1 MYKPLK
7 NLFFL
12 VFFLFARHITFR
24 AYYVHRFRAISVWP
38 WNENAWTKHKEQT
51 NRKRAIWFIEC
62 IQKHMAFGWLSER
75 SDIYIYCINTNE
87 IPRELSRE
95 NLISSHVKISPLL
108 WLHNKLHLSDQKTI
122 SGRLEIRNFSSRVK
136 KIFHLFA
143 ALTRDIFFN
152 TRREISYPRAAM

>member
-1 MYKPLK
+1 MSENSTEVKENYSDHKSNP
-7 NLFFL
+7 NLQSFNYWL
-12 VFFLFARHITFR
+12 VSYPSAVIRFIT
-24 AYYVHRFRAISVWP
+24 Y
-38 WNENAWTKHKEQT
+38 
-51 NRKRAIWFIEC
+51 
-62 IQKHMAFGWLSER
+62 
-75 SDIYIYCINTNE
+75 INTNE
-87 IPRELSRE
+87 IPGELPRE

-152 TRREISYPRAAM
+152 TRREISYLRVAM

>member
-1 MYKPLK
+1 MNKTQRTNEQK
-7 NLFFL
+7 ESDL
-12 VFFLFARHITFR
+12 VYRMH
-24 AYYVHRFRAISVWP
+24 
-38 WNENAWTKHKEQT
+38 TKAHGFWLI
-51 NRKRAIWFIEC
+51 KRTL
-62 IQKHMAFGWLSER
+62 GY
-75 SDIYIYCINTNE
+75 IYIYYINTNE

-136 KIFHLFA
+136 KIFHLFP